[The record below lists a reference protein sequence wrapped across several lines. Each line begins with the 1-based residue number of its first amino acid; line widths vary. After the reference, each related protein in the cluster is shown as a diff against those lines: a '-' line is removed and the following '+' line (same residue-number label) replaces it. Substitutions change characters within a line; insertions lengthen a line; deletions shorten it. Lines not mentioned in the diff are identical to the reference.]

1 MPGIKQLLIQQTID
15 AFSGRR
21 DMSIMSALEGITQA
35 QASWRA
41 SDMMPTAEQL
51 VRHVAWAKSKYC
63 RDGFGTPMVIDDS
76 SVDDNGDTPGIPW
89 EFPCGAGFAVTQV
102 PEIAGAVALLDKAQA
117 VVMDCLERS
126 TEQSLEQAVPG
137 RHGKSATHLF
147 WVLLMHDAYHA
158 GQIRTRRAAC
168 DAAHAKAHR

>member
-1 MPGIKQLLIQQTID
+1 VPGIKELLIQQTID
-15 AFSGRR
+15 AFSGRG
-21 DMSIMSALEGITQA
+21 DMSIMSALKEITQA

-41 SDMMPTAEQL
+41 SETMPTAEQL

-63 RDGFGTPMVIDDS
+63 CDGFGTPMVIDDP

-89 EFPCGAGFAVTQV
+89 EFPCGAGFGVK
-102 PEIAGAVALLDKAQA
+102 EWGIAGAVALLEKAHA
-117 VVMDCLERS
+117 VVAQCLARS
-126 TEQSLEQAVPG
+126 TEQSLEQSVPG
-137 RHGKSATHLF
+137 RHGKSAAHLF

-168 DAAHAKAHR
+168 DAMQAQKAHG